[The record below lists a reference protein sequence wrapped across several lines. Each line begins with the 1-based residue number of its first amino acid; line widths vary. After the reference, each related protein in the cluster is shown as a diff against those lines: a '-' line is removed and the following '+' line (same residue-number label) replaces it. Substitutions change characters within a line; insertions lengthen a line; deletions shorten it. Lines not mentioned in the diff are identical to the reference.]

1 MNRNVGIAVGIGIV
15 IIASVI
21 GFQFYD
27 STYKKSTSEDYYENP
42 QGVSSVVYPE
52 NPQYLYGLKINKD
65 KYLLGERIFM
75 NIGEIP
81 MGLEDVLIF
90 YTPSGQAY
98 LPIPIDGDKKSS
110 FKHYF
115 RPMLSLKHGICDKEQ
130 LIGEWTVAFQGSP
143 ENKLKFNV
151 MEEILP
157 HSEEYYVDCNREGMQ
172 MPQIDPSLG
181 ND

>member
-81 MGLEDVLIF
+81 MGLED
-90 YTPSGQAY
+90 
-98 LPIPIDGDKKSS
+98 
-110 FKHYF
+110 
-115 RPMLSLKHGICDKEQ
+115 LSLIHI
-130 LIGEWTVAFQGSP
+130 
-143 ENKLKFNV
+143 
-151 MEEILP
+151 
-157 HSEEYYVDCNREGMQ
+157 
-172 MPQIDPSLG
+172 
-181 ND
+181 